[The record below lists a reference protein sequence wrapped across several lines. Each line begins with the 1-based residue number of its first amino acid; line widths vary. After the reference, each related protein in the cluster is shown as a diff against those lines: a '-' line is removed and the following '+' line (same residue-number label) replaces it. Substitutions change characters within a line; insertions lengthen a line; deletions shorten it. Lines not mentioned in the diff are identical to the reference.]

1 MFEAI
6 RKSRQISII
15 AMDRLG
21 DYLELLR
28 IEMKLQGRELG
39 VMLLSTAVGAIFGLM
54 ATLFVGVAII
64 LTWWDSPFRALAAWS
79 VVVLYAGIAAF
90 GFSLARKHK
99 PGSALTTLR
108 DEIRRDAE
116 LVRESL

>member
-15 AMDRLG
+15 ALDRLG
-21 DYLELLR
+21 DYIELLR

-39 VMLLSTAVGAIFGLM
+39 VMLLSSIVGAVFGLL
-54 ATLFVGVAII
+54 ATVFAGLAII
-64 LTWWDSPFRALAAWS
+64 LTWWDSPYRALAAWA
-79 VVVLYAGIAAF
+79 VVLIYAGVAAF

-99 PGSALTTLR
+99 PGSALGTLR
-108 DEIRRDAE
+108 NEIKRDAQ
-116 LVRESL
+116 LVKESL

>member
-21 DYLELLR
+21 DYLDLLR

-39 VMLLSTAVGAIFGLM
+39 VMLLSTAVGAIFALM

-64 LTWWDSPFRALAAWS
+64 LTWWDSPYRALAAWL
-79 VVVLYAGIAAF
+79 VVALYAGIAAF

-99 PGSALTTLR
+99 PGSALTSLR
-108 DEIRRDAE
+108 DEIRRDAQ
-116 LVRESL
+116 LVKESL